1 MLPHVMAEPTWTIG
15 HYRTPSGGRPVH
27 AFIEGLSKTAQPKV
41 LAGLAMLEQH
51 GNRLGLPMSR
61 AMGHGLHELRV
72 RHPEGPFRIL
82 YGFRPGRRV
91 VLLHAFVKRTEQT
104 PKGDLDLA
112 RARQRA
118 VEAKEG

>member
-1 MLPHVMAEPTWTIG
+1 MSQGAPTWGIG
-15 HYRTPSGGRPVH
+15 HYRTPGGARPVH
-27 AFIEGLSKTAQPKV
+27 DFIEGLSKTARPKV
-41 LAGLAMLEQH
+41 LAALAMMEQH
-51 GNRLGLPMSR
+51 GNRLGLPLSR
-61 AMGHGLHELRV
+61 AMGQGLYELRV
-72 RHPEGPFRIL
+72 AHPEGPFRIL

-118 VEAKEG
+118 VAAEED